1 MSFFNKKEEVIDIQL
16 TRYGKVLLSEGNFK
30 PAYYQFFD
38 DDIIYS
44 QKSPN
49 YTSELQNE
57 VQDRILENTPRF
69 KSAPRVFSR
78 ADYRSE
84 EFSLNFETETHGHFY
99 SLEEQDRILL
109 YPLST
114 YENGSPQA
122 PYFELKSYDCE
133 FIENHTKFL
142 HFTGSGIYKKI
153 PQLKIDSTYQIT
165 RTSGLEVT
173 EEELRR
179 AGNSNNFID
188 LTGDSIQFLDKSRID
203 ITGDKIVL
211 SLEEANTYYN
221 VSNFELEIYEVDESV
236 RDDDESVLKGP
247 ALKRI
252 KNIDDISKLFHIKTD
267 EDVSIAGIRFG
278 RENNWY
284 RTGE

>member
-16 TRYGKVLLSEGNFK
+16 TRYGKALLSEGNFR

-38 DDIIYS
+38 DDIVYS
-44 QKSPN
+44 QRSPS

-57 VQDRILENTPRF
+57 VQDRILENTPRN
-69 KSAPRVFSR
+69 KGIPRVFARTS
-78 ADYRSE
+78 YKSQ
-84 EFSLNFETETHGHFY
+84 EFSIDSQNESGRHFY

-114 YENGSPQA
+114 YESNSPQA
-122 PYFELKSYDCE
+122 PFFELKSFGCE
-133 FIENHTKFL
+133 FTTDHTKFL
-142 HFTGSGIYKKI
+142 HFTGSGIYKKT
-153 PQLKIDSTYQIT
+153 PQLKMEPVYQII
-165 RTSGLEVT
+165 RTTGIETT

-188 LTGDSIQFLDKSRID
+188 LTGDSIEFLDKSRID
-203 ITGDKIVL
+203 VIEDKIIL

-221 VSNFELEIYEVDESV
+221 MSNFELEIYEVDESS
-236 RDDDESVLKGP
+236 RDDNDSVLKGP
-247 ALKRI
+247 SLKRI
-252 KNIDDISKLFHIKTD
+252 KNIEDINRLFHIKTD
-267 EDVSIAGIRFG
+267 EDVSIAGLRFG